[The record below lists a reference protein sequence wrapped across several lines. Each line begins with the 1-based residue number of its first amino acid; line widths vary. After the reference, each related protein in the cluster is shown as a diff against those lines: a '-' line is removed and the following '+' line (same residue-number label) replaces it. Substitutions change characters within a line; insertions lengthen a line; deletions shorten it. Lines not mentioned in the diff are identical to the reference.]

1 MSASKEF
8 VRRGMSLLLS
18 RLSPWLSPSSF
29 FCCFYFFCACAGS
42 SPPVLTISELL
53 MSRPYKAHGRAKRK
67 PFRRVSGRRV
77 PRVRSVSKGPLEK
90 RDCGA
95 LRARLVREGPLEKRD
110 HPVPRVRSVSKGALE
125 KRDCGALR
133 ARLVREVR
141 QEMMAYQ
148 VRWARQVRRGAV
160 RLVLRVLR
168 VRLVPWVRQAR

>member
-18 RLSPWLSPSSF
+18 RLSPSSF

-77 PRVRSVSKGPLEK
+77 PRVRSVSKGALEK
-90 RDCGA
+90 RDY
-95 LRARLVREGPLEKRD
+95 
-110 HPVPRVRSVSKGALE
+110 PVPRVRSVSKGALE
-125 KRDCGALR
+125 KRDYPVPRVRSVSKGALENRDCGARR
-133 ARLVREVR
+133 AREVR
-141 QEMMAYQ
+141 QEVLAYQ
-148 VRWARQVRRGAV
+148 VRWARQVRRAVV
-160 RLVLRVLR
+160 RLVLR